1 MRTDHTL
8 PLQPIF
14 AMVDLMEN
22 RLPFL
27 TSVIMLAVSTGID
40 AQPAPADFETQLA
53 EYVQIQEALAADDFD
68 GAMRELDEFSRIT
81 DEVTGGLATTAL
93 EADNIESLRAAFKPL
108 SESLVEQSLP
118 QGFAR
123 AYCPMYDGGSSWV
136 QRDGPVRNPYYGAF
150 MLTCGVV
157 DAAAGAHMDHSPRH
171 GGTVFM
177 APDSFHHIEGT
188 YPEPGLFRIYATN
201 NYREPVDVSGWQGRI
216 VTQEDYDAVTDE
228 FIEVTAFELFPG
240 PDGAYL
246 ESLIPVSDPNANVPA
261 EIIAKV
267 IFEVDFPAERFD
279 FIFREL
285 STSAA
290 PSAPASTTTNFG
302 DAPATVPL
310 SQRILPDIPNNPG
323 EIAAQIEA
331 RDQQIQDL
339 IARGAFT
346 EIFIPALQAKE
357 LALALQQGAT
367 DLPTTDHN
375 QVRIAVR
382 HLVRAAYLLDWYG
395 DLGNKNDVDTAYG
408 VFGNAVNEIGDVF
421 ATP

>member
-216 VTQEDYDAVTDE
+216 VTQEDYDEVTDE
-228 FIEVTAFELFPG
+228 FIEVTAFDLFPG

-279 FIFREL
+279 FIFGEL
-285 STSAA
+285 STEATTG
-290 PSAPASTTTNFG
+290 APASTTTNFG

-310 SQRILPDIPNNPG
+310 SQRILPDIPNNPR
-323 EIAAQIEA
+323 EIATQIAA
-331 RDQQIQDL
+331 RDEQIQDL

>member
-1 MRTDHTL
+1 
-8 PLQPIF
+8 
-14 AMVDLMEN
+14 MEN

-93 EADNIESLRAAFKPL
+93 EADDIESLRAAFKPL

-188 YPEPGLFRIYATN
+188 YPEPGLFRIYATY

-216 VTQEDYDAVTDE
+216 VTQEDYDEVTDE
-228 FIEVTAFELFPG
+228 FIEVTAFDLFPG

-279 FIFREL
+279 FIFGEL
-285 STSAA
+285 STEATTG
-290 PSAPASTTTNFG
+290 APASTTTNFG

-310 SQRILPDIPNNPG
+310 SQRILPDIPNNPR
-323 EIAAQIEA
+323 EIATQIAA
-331 RDQQIQDL
+331 RDEQIQDL

-375 QVRIAVR
+375 LVRIAVR

-408 VFGNAVNEIGDVF
+408 VFGNAVNEIGDIF

>member
-81 DEVTGGLATTAL
+81 DEVTAGLATTAL
-93 EADNIESLRAAFKPL
+93 EADDIESLRAAFKPL

-157 DAAAGAHMDHSPRH
+157 DAAAGAHMAHSPRH

-188 YPEPGLFRIYATN
+188 YPEP
-201 NYREPVDVSGWQGRI
+201 
-216 VTQEDYDAVTDE
+216 
-228 FIEVTAFELFPG
+228 
-240 PDGAYL
+240 
-246 ESLIPVSDPNANVPA
+246 
-261 EIIAKV
+261 
-267 IFEVDFPAERFD
+267 
-279 FIFREL
+279 
-285 STSAA
+285 
-290 PSAPASTTTNFG
+290 
-302 DAPATVPL
+302 
-310 SQRILPDIPNNPG
+310 
-323 EIAAQIEA
+323 
-331 RDQQIQDL
+331 
-339 IARGAFT
+339 
-346 EIFIPALQAKE
+346 
-357 LALALQQGAT
+357 
-367 DLPTTDHN
+367 
-375 QVRIAVR
+375 
-382 HLVRAAYLLDWYG
+382 
-395 DLGNKNDVDTAYG
+395 
-408 VFGNAVNEIGDVF
+408 
-421 ATP
+421 

>member
-1 MRTDHTL
+1 
-8 PLQPIF
+8 
-14 AMVDLMEN
+14 MEN

-216 VTQEDYDAVTDE
+216 VTQEDYDEVTDE
-228 FIEVTAFELFPG
+228 FIEVTAFDLFPG

-279 FIFREL
+279 FIFGEL
-285 STSAA
+285 STEATTG
-290 PSAPASTTTNFG
+290 APASTTTNFG

-310 SQRILPDIPNNPG
+310 SQRILPDIPNNPR
-323 EIAAQIEA
+323 EIATQIAA
-331 RDQQIQDL
+331 RDEQIQDL